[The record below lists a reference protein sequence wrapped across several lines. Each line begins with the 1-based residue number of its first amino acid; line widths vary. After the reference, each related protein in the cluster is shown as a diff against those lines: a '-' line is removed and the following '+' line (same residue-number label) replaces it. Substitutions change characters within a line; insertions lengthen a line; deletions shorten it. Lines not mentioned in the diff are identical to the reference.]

1 MMWSLKHEKWFL
13 THRHNGSCHLTWPKS
28 VFRTSD
34 PSAQL
39 FLQGDALIE
48 TRCTHCLKFS
58 GRVAY
63 PSNTHRQTVCLDTI
77 LSSDPQSDPQKELS
91 RQRSRVRA
99 PSSPPYIPIDLHG
112 MGGNQR
118 GCKRTQICALF
129 VSFFP
134 VNSAQYCLMQVVSLA
149 FRLSI
154 RPSFLLQPEKVK

>member
-1 MMWSLKHEKWFL
+1 MTRRNASRITHLSELTVYRPKQQRSAMMWSLKHEKWFL

-91 RQRSRVRA
+91 RQRWFEPRRPRHTFQST
-99 PSSPPYIPIDLHG
+99 YG
-112 MGGNQR
+112 M
-118 GCKRTQICALF
+118 
-129 VSFFP
+129 
-134 VNSAQYCLMQVVSLA
+134 LA
-149 FRLSI
+149 
-154 RPSFLLQPEKVK
+154 KTK